1 MLPETE
7 PLGESYA
14 KAAKSFPEGFAF
26 GRRNTAL
33 PTRFATAAQ
42 PSHAM
47 SDSAAVPARTKELI
61 SVLNAQRAAFRSF
74 LAARVGNDAEAEDLL
89 QNGLV
94 KALQRTG
101 EVRDSEK
108 MIPWFYQLL
117 RNTIID
123 HYRSAGA
130 ARRRHDALG
139 TLVSALEEDVA
150 TSTTFEAKIC
160 TCMDAL
166 VKTLPPAQA
175 ALLRRVD
182 LDGVAVQDAARE
194 LGLTPNNA
202 SVTLHRARRNLKAK
216 LEQFCGD
223 CAAGACLDCDCGE

>member
-1 MLPETE
+1 MP
-7 PLGESYA
+7 
-14 KAAKSFPEGFAF
+14 
-26 GRRNTAL
+26 
-33 PTRFATAAQ
+33 
-42 PSHAM
+42 
-47 SDSAAVPARTKELI
+47 DSAAPARPEELI
-61 SVLNAQRAAFRSF
+61 SVLNAQRAAFKSF

-94 KALQRTG
+94 KALQRAG
-101 EVRDSEK
+101 ELRDNEK
-108 MIPWFYQLL
+108 VVPWFYQLL
-117 RNTIID
+117 RHAIID

-139 TLVSALEEDVA
+139 TLVSALEEDVV
-150 TSTTFEAKIC
+150 TSQAFETRIC

-166 VKTLPPAQA
+166 VKTLPASQAQ
-175 ALLRRVD
+175 LLRRVD
-182 LDGVAVQDAARE
+182 LDGASVQDAARE

-202 SVTLHRARRNLKAK
+202 SVTLHRARRNLKTK

>member
-1 MLPETE
+1 M
-7 PLGESYA
+7 
-14 KAAKSFPEGFAF
+14 
-26 GRRNTAL
+26 RRGVIPPCSPVL
-33 PTRFATAAQ
+33 ATAV
-42 PSHAM
+42 PHFHAM
-47 SDSAAVPARTKELI
+47 SDPAAVPSPSEELI
-61 SVLNAQRAAFRSF
+61 STLNAQRAAFKSF

-94 KALQRTG
+94 KALQRAG
-101 EVRDSEK
+101 EIRDSEK

-117 RNTIID
+117 RHAIID

-130 ARRRHDALG
+130 ARRRHAALG
-139 TLVSALEEDVA
+139 MLVSALEEDVA

-175 ALLRRVD
+175 ELLRRVD
-182 LDGVAVQDAARE
+182 LDGAAVQDAARE
-194 LGLTPNNA
+194 LGLTANNA

-223 CAAGACLDCDCGE
+223 CAAGACLDCDCSE